1 MSSSTSSPELETPSQ
16 TLGTALAQLRQ
27 AQGLSLNEVSI
38 RTKYSTSQLDALEHD
53 NWDVLPSG
61 VPLRWMV
68 KGYARAL
75 DADEE
80 AMLSLLGP
88 QQGKAPYATRS
99 DLRQATDWSSA
110 ERSLYSEPTQRS
122 WGWWLIIL
130 VLVSVAVFYALNQGW
145 IPEDWLIFDWLKEFR
160 S

>member
-1 MSSSTSSPELETPSQ
+1 MSSNSSSPELEASSQ
-16 TLGTALAQLRQ
+16 TLGKALAQLRQ

-38 RTKYSTSQLDALEHD
+38 RTKYSTSQLEALEHD
-53 NWDVLPSG
+53 NWDDLPSG

-75 DADEE
+75 ETDEV
-80 AMLSLLGP
+80 ALLALLGP
-88 QQGKAPYATRS
+88 QQGQAPHTMRADVRTG
-99 DLRQATDWSSA
+99 ADWSSN
-110 ERSLYSEPTQRS
+110 ERPLYSEPTQRS

-130 VLVSVAVFYALNQGW
+130 VLISVAVFYALNQGW
-145 IPEDWLIFDWLKEFR
+145 IPEEWLPFDWLKEFR